1 LKQNKFGFYG
11 DEYRL
16 LIQIVDILVYIDAVE
31 EIKKTWGCQH
41 KIEDW
46 WND

>member
-1 LKQNKFGFYG
+1 MLKQNKFGFYG

-31 EIKKTWGCQH
+31 EIKKT
-41 KIEDW
+41 
-46 WND
+46 